1 MDLSRN
7 AFVGKLP
14 TARNLISSLEWL
26 NLAKNNFHGEFPSV
40 IQKCENLATLD
51 LEGNRYDSIIPSWL
65 GVKNPWRRILQL
77 RSNMFYGNIPRK
89 LSQLAYLQLLDLADN
104 NLTGSIPTEFA
115 NLKSMRQQNMKQS
128 IIFQYQYFG
137 QIDVNWKGHYY
148 EVFKRTVS
156 LVTEMDLSSNFLTG
170 EIPTEISNLHS
181 LKFLNL
187 SWNHLSGS
195 IPKDIGD
202 LKFLESLDFSLN
214 QLTGTIPSSIT
225 NLTSLS
231 SLNLSSNHLSGEIPK
246 GNQLQTL
253 DDPSIYVN
261 NSGLCGFPLSIACPS
276 DSSPVSSFDEKK
288 GYHNDLEELWLSC
301 WVRAGFIFGIWLWL
315 GVLVFFKPW
324 RMAIFDTVD
333 KM

>member
-1 MDLSRN
+1 
-7 AFVGKLP
+7 
-14 TARNLISSLEWL
+14 
-26 NLAKNNFHGEFPSV
+26 
-40 IQKCENLATLD
+40 
-51 LEGNRYDSIIPSWL
+51 
-65 GVKNPWRRILQL
+65 
-77 RSNMFYGNIPRK
+77 MFYGNIPRK

-202 LKFLESLDFSLN
+202 LKLIESLDFSLN

-276 DSSPVSSFDEKK
+276 DSSPVPSFDEKK

>member
-1 MDLSRN
+1 
-7 AFVGKLP
+7 
-14 TARNLISSLEWL
+14 
-26 NLAKNNFHGEFPSV
+26 
-40 IQKCENLATLD
+40 
-51 LEGNRYDSIIPSWL
+51 
-65 GVKNPWRRILQL
+65 
-77 RSNMFYGNIPRK
+77 MFYGNIPRK

-128 IIFQYQYFG
+128 IVFQYRYRFG

-148 EVFKRTVS
+148 EVFQRTVS

-202 LKFLESLDFSLN
+202 LKFLESLDFSWN

-225 NLTSLS
+225 NLMSLN
-231 SLNLSSNHLSGEIPK
+231 SLNLSSNHLSGAIPK

-261 NSGLCGFPLSIACPS
+261 NSGLCGFPLSMACPL
-276 DSSPVSSFDEKK
+276 DSRSVPSFNEKK
-288 GYHNDLEELWLSC
+288 GYHKDLGELWLRY
-301 WVRAGFIFGIWLWL
+301 WVAAGFIFGIWLWL
-315 GVLVFFKPW
+315 GVLGFCKPW
-324 RMAIFDTVD
+324 RMAIFDCMD